1 MNQPHLSKRE
11 FMFAF
16 PSVIIGISILSL
28 PSSIA
33 DATSFSD
40 GWIPILIAG
49 IMATLLAL
57 LAVHVAS
64 YFPGKPFLEYA
75 PTLVTKPI
83 AILFALV
90 LIISHIFL
98 AGFITRT
105 VAYIAQ
111 QYLFERTPMEVLAL
125 LFLLVVIYAVC
136 GSRVGL
142 FRLNML
148 FLPII
153 LFIFIFV
160 GMFNIKSME
169 IANFFPLFKTS
180 MKGYAISIR
189 EAFLAY
195 LGFGL
200 GIYYVFMI
208 KNPFNMTKK
217 IVMGMSISILFYL
230 FIFLSSIAV
239 FNNTVTSNM
248 LLPTLGLALKVDIP
262 GAIFERIDAFVYT
275 IWIMAVFNTVTIT
288 YDIAVLMLK
297 SMFQKRKKSMIVFI
311 IGPII
316 FFVGMFPR
324 SMDFMNKLLYGINI
338 FYAIF
343 ISCMIILFYIIIK
356 WKGIPRYES
365 S

>member
-1 MNQPHLSKRE
+1 
-11 FMFAF
+11 MFAF
-16 PSVIIGISILSL
+16 PSVIIGISILSM
-28 PSSIA
+28 PASIA
-33 DATSFSD
+33 EATSFSD

-57 LAVHVAS
+57 LAVHVTS

-83 AILFALV
+83 AFLVALV
-90 LIISHIFL
+90 LIISHIIL
-98 AGFITRT
+98 AGFITRS

-125 LFLLVVIYAVC
+125 IFLLVVIYAVA
-136 GSRVGL
+136 GSRIGL

-160 GMFNIKSME
+160 GIFNLNSME
-169 IANFFPLFKTS
+169 IANFFPLFKTN
-180 MKGYAISIR
+180 MKGYAIGIK
-189 EAFLAY
+189 EAFIAY
-195 LGFGL
+195 MGFGL
-200 GIYYVFMI
+200 GIFYVFMI
-208 KNPFNMTKK
+208 KKPFKMTKK
-217 IVMGMSISILFYL
+217 VIMGMSISILFYL

-248 LLPTLGLALKVDIP
+248 SLPTLGLALRVDIP
-262 GAIFERIDAFVYT
+262 GAVFERIDAFVYT

-288 YDIAVLMLK
+288 YDIAVLILK
-297 SMFQKRKKSMIVFI
+297 SMFPKRKKSTIVFI

-316 FFVGMFPR
+316 FFIGMFPK
-324 SMDFMNKLLYGINI
+324 SMDFMNHLLYGINI
-338 FYAIF
+338 FYSIF
-343 ISCMIILFYIIIK
+343 ISSLIILFYIIIK

-365 S
+365 